1 MNKLI
6 IYFFLALALSL
17 SSCFKEKPI
26 KAPTN
31 NIGTLF
37 TANMGADYSKQ
48 LYFNVQNGL
57 FIDSNSRY
65 DYDLAFDCD
74 ANKFNIWL
82 NGAKL
87 MQAARTG
94 KTGMNEV
101 KPEDT
106 LSLEWRV
113 EFGYGLADSNAIG
126 KWGNY
131 PQSDK
136 KVYVLN
142 LGTDESGN
150 GFGYKKMQVGD
161 FNGGYQITFANLD
174 GSEESSAFIPKN
186 SDVNF
191 TYYSFATKSIKN
203 LEPAKDIW
211 DLQFTEYSTYFYK
224 EKLPYKVTGVLT
236 NPYKTNAYL
245 MDSTSDFTTIKLA
258 NVDNSKFNE
267 KRDGI
272 GYEWK
277 QYEFGSYM
285 VKTGYNYIIKSD
297 EKYFKLRMLDFYDSN
312 GNKGFPKFEYEEL
325 K

>member
-6 IYFFLALALSL
+6 IYFFLVFAL

-65 DYDLAFDCD
+65 DYDIAFDCD
-74 ANKFNIWL
+74 ASKFNIWL

-94 KTGMNEV
+94 KTNLNEV
-101 KPEDT
+101 KPADT

-142 LGTDESGN
+142 LGTDEAGN
-150 GFGYKKMQVGD
+150 SFGFKKMQIGD
-161 FNGGYQITFANLD
+161 FNSGYQITFANLD

-203 LEPAKDIW
+203 IEPAKDIW

-245 MDSTSDFTTIKLA
+245 MDSTSDFSNDTIGERRQFKIHRKARWDWLRVETIRIWKLY
-258 NVDNSKFNE
+258 
-267 KRDGI
+267 G
-272 GYEWK
+272 
-277 QYEFGSYM
+277 
-285 VKTGYNYIIKSD
+285 
-297 EKYFKLRMLDFYDSN
+297 
-312 GNKGFPKFEYEEL
+312 
-325 K
+325 